1 MHSVGRLT
9 PESIARFRLW
19 LESGAMGSAPA
30 HLLFGTGTE
39 PLDDVASVELRSFAS
54 RLELGEYL
62 AERLKPLPASQLR
75 FDAGI
80 WDWLSLFYIDALA
93 PRSANGDRDI
103 KQIYRY
109 TLELKNRLWSR
120 HILRM
125 SWMTVIDHGSAAR
138 VMLALPITKQSEV
151 MEQLAGQQE
160 VFGARPVIEAADR
173 LYWDQQSGA
182 LKRGAQGKAGGTPRR
197 LVRYMRQFR
206 RTYDPPTMTVEQLL
220 ASLPQE
226 FERWTEAWCGSVCV
240 KPQTAPYTYEVPKD
254 GPKLPC
260 VVL

>member
-9 PESIARFRLW
+9 PDSITRFRQW
-19 LESGAMGSAPA
+19 LESGAMGSGPT
-30 HLLFGTGTE
+30 HLLFGTGSET
-39 PLDDVASVELRSFAS
+39 VADTAKVQYRSFAS

-62 AERLKPLPASQLR
+62 AERLKSLPVNQLR
-75 FDAGI
+75 FDAGV
-80 WDWLSLFYIDALA
+80 WDWLSLLYMDALA
-93 PRSANGDRDI
+93 PRAANGARDI
-103 KQIYRY
+103 KQSYRY

-125 SWMTVIDHGSAAR
+125 SWMAVVDHGSAAR

-173 LYWDQQSGA
+173 LYWDQESGT
-182 LKRGAQGKAGGTPRR
+182 LKRGAQGKGGGTPRR

-206 RTYDPPTMTVEQLL
+206 RTYDPPTMTVEQLV

-226 FERWTEAWCGSVCV
+226 FQRWIEAPKSTSKRPSDGVRSE
-240 KPQTAPYTYEVPKD
+240 TVP
-254 GPKLPC
+254 
-260 VVL
+260 V